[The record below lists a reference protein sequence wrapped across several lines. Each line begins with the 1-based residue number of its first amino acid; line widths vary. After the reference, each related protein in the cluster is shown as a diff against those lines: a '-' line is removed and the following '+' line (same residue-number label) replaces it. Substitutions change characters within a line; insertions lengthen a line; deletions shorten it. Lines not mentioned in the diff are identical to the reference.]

1 MADAAGKI
9 VLKILTIAISIPVT
23 RAVAKVIER
32 AWLAARPDNPPR
44 TPTDAEVR
52 WADALAWAALS
63 AAGIVVAKLITQRGA
78 ESAYRAVLGTPPPP
92 CEEQG
97 GRRRRRRRPRSWQRS
112 RRPNRRHGMQP
123 AHRGWCVRRS

>member
-78 ESAYRAVLGTPPPP
+78 ESAYRAVLGTPPPRA
-92 CEEQG
+92 
-97 GRRRRRRRPRSWQRS
+97 RRKSEKKAEKKAEKLAAKQ
-112 RRPNRRHGMQP
+112 
-123 AHRGWCVRRS
+123 AA